1 MFSLTPREQTKRVY
15 NLSYALIGSCVDRN
29 LLKEG
34 PVPNRILH
42 NKELAIQV
50 ITTIDRVKQQ
60 IQEMF
65 HLNLLTLSKEMTNI
79 VDNEVEKEKEKEF
92 DFLAS
97 AYTLLGNTTQSGYNK
112 IKKELV
118 EQFQLPP
125 EKLPS
130 YYLLS
135 QRRPIIVPFTIE
147 NDELFD
153 VNFNALEDVFSF

>member
-1 MFSLTPREQTKRVY
+1 MVTEEENNPSKKVYRSRDQVLYDELSEISLNYKVIMFSLTPREQTKRVY

-65 HLNLLTLSKEMTNI
+65 HLNLLTLSKEMTNT
-79 VDNEVEKEKEKEF
+79 VDNEVEKEKRKR
-92 DFLAS
+92 
-97 AYTLLGNTTQSGYNK
+97 
-112 IKKELV
+112 V
-118 EQFQLPP
+118 
-125 EKLPS
+125 
-130 YYLLS
+130 
-135 QRRPIIVPFTIE
+135 
-147 NDELFD
+147 
-153 VNFNALEDVFSF
+153 